1 MKNVLQRALLIS
13 LVAVLFSCNRDKKG
27 TDGDPSSSAAF
38 TLTPIHSATHFTT
51 FETKYYKGDT
61 IRYSVRVTSSEG
73 LSKFKVVH
81 NTVTD
86 STVTNF
92 PNNKDYTF
100 DFEYVI
106 EQNPSETVEFHFV
119 AEEGN
124 GTTKKSDKIE
134 FIISDLYTKRV
145 RLYNKEANLVRD
157 SFVLWMR
164 FPKTSSTFEKEIQII
179 KNSDVII
186 NDVNNLYFVI
196 ASTHRDYYFPQNTS
210 KTFYKKFFNDND
222 PVSASVNHVV
232 SANTSIGS
240 ITYPNQIVELFN
252 LNQSSLI
259 SPANSVNTMDNLSV
273 GDNFVSKTIGQSSNP
288 YLTYIFFEVIDIVD
302 DNNTSDASGNE
313 LDYIELDI
321 KYFSANRF

>member
-1 MKNVLQRALLIS
+1 VLLLKLLSIS
-13 LVAVLFSCNRDKKG
+13 VLAVLFSCNRDKKG

-106 EQNPSETVEFHFV
+106 EENPSETVEFHFV

-124 GTTKKSDKIE
+124 GTTKKI
-134 FIISDLYTKRV
+134 R
-145 RLYNKEANLVRD
+145 
-157 SFVLWMR
+157 
-164 FPKTSSTFEKEIQII
+164 
-179 KNSDVII
+179 
-186 NDVNNLYFVI
+186 
-196 ASTHRDYYFPQNTS
+196 
-210 KTFYKKFFNDND
+210 
-222 PVSASVNHVV
+222 
-232 SANTSIGS
+232 
-240 ITYPNQIVELFN
+240 
-252 LNQSSLI
+252 
-259 SPANSVNTMDNLSV
+259 
-273 GDNFVSKTIGQSSNP
+273 
-288 YLTYIFFEVIDIVD
+288 
-302 DNNTSDASGNE
+302 
-313 LDYIELDI
+313 
-321 KYFSANRF
+321 